1 MSINIKCQG
10 FSGFCNAKKKCSVDF
25 SPLAPLSIAQGT
37 YCLAQNYLKGDLT
50 RTLNQKLKYT

>member
-1 MSINIKCQG
+1 MCQLTSNVRD
-10 FSGFCNAKKKCSVDF
+10 FLDFAMLKKCSVDF
-25 SPLAPLSIAQGT
+25 SALAPLSIAQGT